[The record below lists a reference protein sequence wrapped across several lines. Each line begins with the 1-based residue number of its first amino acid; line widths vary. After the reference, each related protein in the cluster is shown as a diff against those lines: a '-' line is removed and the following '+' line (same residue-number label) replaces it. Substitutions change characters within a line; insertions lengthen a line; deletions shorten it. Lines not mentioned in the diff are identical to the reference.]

1 MMNQNNM
8 KICTFHTRQDEF
20 GRLWLSTPNFTHLA
34 LQSREW
40 NSFIH
45 PYPSEDFDKRHTAEA
60 LYYSLG
66 VMFLRVERLVMGE
79 LQASSFI
86 REIIIHF
93 IYFDL

>member
-20 GRLWLSTPNFTHLA
+20 GRLWLSTPNCTHLA

-45 PYPSEDFDKRHTAEA
+45 PYPSEDFDKRHGADAFT
-60 LYYSLG
+60 LSRGSDVVLG
-66 VMFLRVERLVMGE
+66 SVIIWVMGE
-79 LQASSFI
+79 LQASFFI
-86 REIIIHF
+86 RTKK
-93 IYFDL
+93 